1 MTFWRKRS
9 TRVSL
14 ALALLVSVGLLLGP
28 ASSIHSHDG
37 GFSGH
42 CEVCRLANA
51 AAPALVV
58 LLVILLTLPETGRT
72 VVPVA
77 VFRSQTARRCRRARG
92 PPLV

>member
-14 ALALLVSVGLLLGP
+14 ALALLVSAGLLLGP
-28 ASSIHSHDG
+28 GASAHAHDG

-42 CEVCRLANA
+42 CEVCRLASA

-58 LLVILLTLPETGRT
+58 LLVLLLTLPESGRT

-77 VFRSQTARRCRRARG
+77 VFRSQTARRRLRSRG